1 MWYYL
6 KGLIKDSKIM
16 CEKRVVTLDIFCTRE
31 LGPLDWVVCESEK
44 RKIFLWQ
51 PFFTVQSHFSHC
63 SFVVETIT
71 EPYHAFQSWKH
82 NARRTGQA
90 EDVWWLEVK
99 GLYYDFILSLKFP
112 RQANHFTNQF
122 SRTSCRSCV
131 SRGSCTFGSSLGFSL
146 SSTCT
151 DPDGWCPSPSS
162 SVFRFFF
169 FLFAP
174 FSSKATT
181 RGV

>member
-1 MWYYL
+1 MYKAIHDYYSR
-6 KGLIKDSKIM
+6 I
-16 CEKRVVTLDIFCTRE
+16 LDINNMIAVIYVIYRYVLIDTFFFFFRQF
-31 LGPLDWVVCESEK
+31 
-44 RKIFLWQ
+44 FLWQ
-51 PFFTVQSHFSHC
+51 PLFTVQSHFSHC
-63 SFVVETIT
+63 SFVVETLT
-71 EPYHAFQSWKH
+71 EPFHAFQSWKH

-90 EDVWWLEVK
+90 EDVWWLEVT
-99 GLYYDFILSLKFP
+99 GLYYNFILLLKFP
-112 RQANHFTNQF
+112 RQANHFTDKF

-131 SRGSCTFGSSLGFSL
+131 SRGSCIFGSSLGFSL

-174 FSSKATT
+174 FSSKPTNW
-181 RGV
+181 GV